1 MRGLFG
7 GLAFG
12 DLSLNSR
19 FWDVGFASAAGN
31 CEEG

>member
-7 GLAFG
+7 GLAFR

-19 FWDVGFASAAGN
+19 FWDAGLASAAGN
-31 CEEG
+31 CAEG